1 MCLLNCPPRVA
12 NLKFLLTTDHIT
24 NSWPFKKMYF
34 LMEAMQAFRSSWG
47 IVVTFFRC
55 GGPVRFINACV
66 KLVQHCVYQKL
77 LKSFDFW
84 PSYMYSKKHALGIV
98 SAGKITIVLKNLK
111 SFLNATQPFHSLLS
125 GTTRVGRYQKKHSP
139 THTHPDHQTSFI
151 NFLYSTASSLFSLHA
166 W

>member
-1 MCLLNCPPRVA
+1 MVCMAIYKKLNEIQPMMIFGTQFCTLFMCLLNCPPRVA

-77 LKSFDFW
+77 LKSFDF
-84 PSYMYSKKHALGIV
+84 
-98 SAGKITIVLKNLK
+98 
-111 SFLNATQPFHSLLS
+111 
-125 GTTRVGRYQKKHSP
+125 
-139 THTHPDHQTSFI
+139 
-151 NFLYSTASSLFSLHA
+151 
-166 W
+166 